1 MLKKSLLKKLAV
13 VSFGVLAVAA
23 LTTGCGGDNKKAAS
37 PAQGEQKKVV
47 KTVISGTEAPLS
59 WVDEKGEKHGYEY
72 DVLVEIN
79 KKLKNYK
86 LDIQAVPPETQDVMM
101 ESGDAKVATGGYY
114 KNAQREKSFILPS
127 NPIGASN
134 LVVYVTKGN
143 ETKYKNLEE
152 ALKGGLKLVPLT
164 PNGGAFRILTE
175 WNKAHG
181 NIIKEIPVQA
191 GRSAADGINS
201 LKEGQYQ
208 AFLIP
213 DNLGVLDLAAKQG
226 VDLAALAE
234 PVKVNATYVLVN
246 KKEDKLAGEINDAL
260 KSLREDGTLSKL
272 NVKWFKSDLMKILK

>member
-13 VSFGVLAVAA
+13 VSFGVFAVAA
-23 LTTGCGGDNKKAAS
+23 LTAGCGGESKKALAE
-37 PAQGEQKKVV
+37 AGKKVVV

-72 DVLVEIN
+72 DVLQEVN
-79 KKLKNYK
+79 KKLKNYQ

-101 ESGDAKVATGGYY
+101 ESGDAKVATGGYF
-114 KNAQREKSFILPS
+114 KNAQREKNFILPS

-143 ETKYKNLEE
+143 ETKYKNLEDVVK
-152 ALKGGLKLVPLT
+152 ANLKLVPVT
-164 PNGGAFRILTE
+164 PNGGAFRILTD
-175 WNKAHG
+175 WNQKHG
-181 NIIKEIPVQA
+181 NLLKEIPVQS
-191 GRSAADGINS
+191 GRSAVDGVNS
-201 LKEGQYQ
+201 LKAGQYD
-208 AFLIP
+208 AFIIP
-213 DNLGVLDLAAKQG
+213 DNLGVLDLAQKQG
-226 VDLAALAE
+226 VELVALQE

-260 KSLREDGTLSKL
+260 KALRDDGTLSKL